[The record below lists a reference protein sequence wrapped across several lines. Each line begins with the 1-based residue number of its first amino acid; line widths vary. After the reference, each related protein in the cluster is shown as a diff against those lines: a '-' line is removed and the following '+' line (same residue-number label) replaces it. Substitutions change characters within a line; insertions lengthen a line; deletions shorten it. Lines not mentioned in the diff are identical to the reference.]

1 MKPIRFTD
9 MSRYPRGY
17 THAKAT
23 DISKT
28 FARERKRL
36 AEVAARNSAEV
47 AALKVSEEAAEQEA
61 RVKVRVMKKGA
72 A

>member
-1 MKPIRFTD
+1 MRSCLDKSF
-9 MSRYPRGY
+9 RYIPSS
-17 THAKAT
+17 KT
-23 DISKT
+23 DISRT